1 MAKFV
6 LVHGS
11 WHGAWCWYKVVSR
24 LQAAGHEAVAVD
36 LPGMGADV
44 TPLSEVT
51 LDLWND
57 ALVAVLRDQ
66 SEPVVLVGHSRGGLN
81 ISLAAAT
88 APERIKRL
96 VYLCAFVPES
106 GRSLFEQAGENTGS
120 ELSTALV
127 PSADGL
133 STVVAESR
141 LQDIFYADCSEDDL
155 TLARLSLKPEPL
167 APLNTP
173 FEGSAENLAGIDKVY
188 VECLQDQAITIE
200 TQRRMA
206 SRCDSVVTM
215 DTSHS
220 PFFSAPDALVE
231 VLVGS
236 AGN

>member
-11 WHGAWCWYKVVSR
+11 WHGARCWYKVVSR

-120 ELSTALV
+120 ELCTALV

-133 STVVAESR
+133 STIVAESR

>member
-1 MAKFV
+1 MAEFV

-11 WHGAWCWYKVVSR
+11 WHGAWCWYKVVTR
-24 LQAAGHEAVAVD
+24 LEAAGHNALAVD
-36 LPGMGADV
+36 LPGMGADG
-44 TPLSEVT
+44 TPLGEVT

-57 ALVAVLRDQ
+57 ELVSVLKNR
-66 SEPVVLVGHSRGGLN
+66 SEPVILVGHSRGGLN

-88 APERIKRL
+88 VPDRIKRL

-120 ELSTALV
+120 ELATALV

-133 STVVAESR
+133 STVVADSR
-141 LQDIFYADCSEDDL
+141 LQDIFYADCSDDDL
-155 TLARLSLKPEPL
+155 TLARLCLKPEPL

-173 FEGSAENLAGIDKVY
+173 FHDREDNLSSVAKTY
-188 VECLQDQAITIE
+188 VECLQDRAITIE

-220 PFFSAPDALVE
+220 PFFSTPDALVS
-231 VLVGS
+231 VLLDL
-236 AGN
+236 ADD